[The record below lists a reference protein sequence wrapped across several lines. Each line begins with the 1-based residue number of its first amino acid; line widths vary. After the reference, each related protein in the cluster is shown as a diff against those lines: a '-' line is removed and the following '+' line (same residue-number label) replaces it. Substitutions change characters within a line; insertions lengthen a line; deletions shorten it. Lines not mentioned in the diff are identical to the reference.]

1 MKVVAVKPEDWK
13 KLTEYVEDLKPSFY
27 KAEKAVEIQAIF
39 RSAIVVE
46 LQEQKAEPEVKPESK
61 DEI

>member
-27 KAEKAVEIQAIF
+27 KAEKAVEIQRIF
-39 RSAIVVE
+39 RSAVV
-46 LQEQKAEPEVKPESK
+46 AEVQTEKPKEKPETN
-61 DEI
+61 ET